1 MRVYIR
7 VCVCLRACLCVSV
20 SLWDIRYFQL
30 IRENESAHTRHPH
43 ESLLSGAGNQWTRTH
58 RYCNHVLVVIG
69 RDSPWQQ
76 AQRCD
81 TPQPDL
87 YLWQTALW
95 QVHNGPVFSQTTTYL
110 LCLFCDTSN
119 IFNCIELHE
128 RNFDI
133 TTISRLLRENICWSL
148 LWVGEWRCFSWTSFF

>member
-1 MRVYIR
+1 MNACLHSC

-20 SLWDIRYFQL
+20 SLWDKRYFQL
-30 IRENESAHTRHPH
+30 IRENESAH
-43 ESLLSGAGNQWTRTH
+43 ATRTKACCQVQGISEPE
-58 RYCNHVLVVIG
+58 RTGACSHVLVVIG

-95 QVHNGPVFSQTTTYL
+95 QVYNGPVFSQTTTYL
-110 LCLFCDTSN
+110 LCLFCDTSD
-119 IFNCIELHE
+119 IFICFELHE

-133 TTISRLLRENICWSL
+133 ITKSRLLRENICQL
-148 LWVGEWRCFSWTSFF
+148 VVVVGGRVEVL